1 MFSILEKF
9 VKIKLIYSMGFF
21 SPFFICGGAMA
32 LEELLE
38 STLKGMG
45 YELVEV
51 EQLAHNKLLRIF
63 VDKEGGINIDDCVTI
78 SNHLSRLFAVE
89 NIDYGRLEVSSPG
102 LDRPLRKEADF
113 LRFTGETAKLR
124 LRIPIEG
131 QRNFVGV
138 LREVNNGI
146 IKLEVE
152 GKLLD
157 LELSNIGKA
166 RLVPKL

>member
-1 MFSILEKF
+1 M
-9 VKIKLIYSMGFF
+9 V
-21 SPFFICGGAMA
+21 

-38 STLKGMG
+38 STLQGMG

-51 EQLAHNKLLRIF
+51 ERLAHNKLLRIF
-63 VDKEGGINIDDCVTI
+63 VDKEGGINIDDCVAI

-113 LRFTGETAKLR
+113 IRFTGETVKLK
-124 LRIPIEG
+124 LRIPVQG

-138 LREVNNGI
+138 LREINNGI
-146 IKLEVE
+146 IKLESE
-152 GKLLD
+152 GKLFN
-157 LELSNIGKA
+157 LELSNLGKA

>member
-1 MFSILEKF
+1 M
-9 VKIKLIYSMGFF
+9 V
-21 SPFFICGGAMA
+21 

-38 STLKGMG
+38 STLQGMG

-51 EQLAHNKLLRIF
+51 ERLAHNKLLRIF
-63 VDKEGGINIDDCVTI
+63 VDKEGGINIDDCVAI

-113 LRFTGETAKLR
+113 IRFTGETVKLK
-124 LRIPIEG
+124 LRIPVQG

-138 LREVNNGI
+138 LREINNGI
-146 IKLEVE
+146 IKLESE
-152 GKLLD
+152 GKLFD
-157 LELSNIGKA
+157 LELSNLGKA
-166 RLVPKL
+166 RLVPNCRYIDLAGGL

>member
-1 MFSILEKF
+1 
-9 VKIKLIYSMGFF
+9 
-21 SPFFICGGAMA
+21 MA

-38 STLKGMG
+38 STLQGLG
-45 YELVEV
+45 YELIEV
-51 EQLAHNKLLRIF
+51 ERLAHNKLLRIF
-63 VDKEGGINIDDCVTI
+63 VDKEGGINIDDCVAI

-89 NIDYGRLEVSSPG
+89 DIDFGRLEVSSPG

-113 LRFTGETAKLR
+113 LRFNGETVKLKLR
-124 LRIPIEG
+124 VPIEG

-138 LREVNNGI
+138 LRETNNGI
-146 IKLEVE
+146 IKIEVE

-157 LELSNIGKA
+157 LELSNLGKA

>member
-1 MFSILEKF
+1 
-9 VKIKLIYSMGFF
+9 
-21 SPFFICGGAMA
+21 MA
-32 LEELLE
+32 LEELLQ

-63 VDKEGGINIDDCVTI
+63 VDKEGGIGIDDCVTI
-78 SNHLSRLFAVE
+78 SNHLSKLFAVE

-113 LRFTGETAKLR
+113 VRFVGEMVKLK
-124 LRIPIEG
+124 LRIPIQG
-131 QRNFVGV
+131 QRNFSGV

-146 IKLEVE
+146 IKLESE

-157 LELSNIGKA
+157 IELSNVGKA

>member
-1 MFSILEKF
+1 
-9 VKIKLIYSMGFF
+9 MGFL
-21 SPFFICGGAMA
+21 SPFFICGEAMA

-38 STLKGMG
+38 STLNGMG

-51 EQLAHNKLLRIF
+51 ERLAHNKLLRIF
-63 VDKEGGINIDDCVTI
+63 VDKEGGIGIDDCVTI
-78 SNHLSRLFAVE
+78 SNHLTRLFAVE
-89 NIDYGRLEVSSPG
+89 NIDFGRLEVSSPG

-113 LRFTGETAKLR
+113 VRFKGETVKLKLR
-124 LRIPIEG
+124 VPIQG

-152 GKLLD
+152 GKLLN
-157 LELSNIGKA
+157 LELSNLGKA

>member
-1 MFSILEKF
+1 
-9 VKIKLIYSMGFF
+9 
-21 SPFFICGGAMA
+21 MA

-45 YELVEV
+45 YELIDM
-51 EQLAHNKLLRIF
+51 EQLAHNKLIRIF
-63 VDKEGGINIDDCVTI
+63 VDKEGGITIDDCVTI

-102 LDRPLRKEADF
+102 MDRPLRKEADF
-113 LRFTGETAKLR
+113 ARFIGEVVKLKLR
-124 LRIPIEG
+124 VPLQG

-138 LREVNNGI
+138 LREINNGI
-146 IKLEVE
+146 IKLDVE

-157 LELSNIGKA
+157 FELINLGKA
-166 RLVPKL
+166 RLVPRL

>member
-1 MFSILEKF
+1 
-9 VKIKLIYSMGFF
+9 MGFF

-38 STLKGMG
+38 STLEGMG
-45 YELVEV
+45 YELVDV
-51 EQLAHNKLLRIF
+51 EQLARSKLLRIF
-63 VDKEGGINIDDCVTI
+63 VDKEGGITIDDCVTI
-78 SNHLSRLFAVE
+78 SNHLSRLLIVE

-102 LDRPLRKEADF
+102 LDRPLRKETDF
-113 LRFTGETAKLR
+113 LRFIGETIKLKLR
-124 LRIPIEG
+124 VPVQG

-138 LREVNNGI
+138 LREVNDGI

-152 GKLLD
+152 GKLLN
-157 LELSNIGKA
+157 LELSNLMKA

>member
-1 MFSILEKF
+1 MT
-9 VKIKLIYSMGFF
+9 
-21 SPFFICGGAMA
+21 

-38 STLKGMG
+38 STLEGMG

-51 EQLAHNKLLRIF
+51 ERIAHNRLLRIF
-63 VDKEGGINIDDCVTI
+63 VDKKDGITIDDCVAI
-78 SNHLSRLFAVE
+78 SNHLSRLLAVE

-113 LRFTGETAKLR
+113 LRFKGETIKLK
-124 LRIPIEG
+124 LRIPVQG

-138 LREVNNGI
+138 LQEVNDGI

-152 GKLLD
+152 GKLLE
-157 LELSNIGKA
+157 LELSSLGKA

>member
-1 MFSILEKF
+1 MW
-9 VKIKLIYSMGFF
+9 MGLF

-32 LEELLE
+32 LGELLE
-38 STLKGMG
+38 STLHGLG

-51 EQLAHNKLLRIF
+51 EQLAHNKLIRIF
-63 VDKEGGINIDDCVTI
+63 VDKEGGITIDDCVAI
-78 SNHLSRLFAVE
+78 SNHLSRLLIVE

-102 LDRPLRKEADF
+102 LERPLRKESDF
-113 LRFTGETAKLR
+113 ARFKGETIKLKLR
-124 LRIPIEG
+124 VPFQG

-138 LREVNNGI
+138 LQEVDNGI
-146 IKLEVE
+146 IKLDVE

-157 LELSNIGKA
+157 LELSNLGKA

>member
-1 MFSILEKF
+1 
-9 VKIKLIYSMGFF
+9 
-21 SPFFICGGAMA
+21 MA

-38 STLKGMG
+38 STLQGLG
-45 YELVEV
+45 YELIEV
-51 EQLAHNKLLRIF
+51 ERLAHNKLLRIF
-63 VDKEGGINIDDCVTI
+63 VDKEGGINIDDCVAI

-89 NIDYGRLEVSSPG
+89 NIDFGRLEVSSPG

-113 LRFTGETAKLR
+113 LRFNGETVKLKLR
-124 LRIPIEG
+124 VPIQG

-138 LREVNNGI
+138 LRETNNGI
-146 IKLEVE
+146 IKIEVE

-157 LELSNIGKA
+157 LELSNLGKA

>member
-1 MFSILEKF
+1 
-9 VKIKLIYSMGFF
+9 
-21 SPFFICGGAMA
+21 MA

-45 YELVEV
+45 YELIDM
-51 EQLAHNKLLRIF
+51 EQLAHNKLIRIF
-63 VDKEGGINIDDCVTI
+63 VDKEGGITIDDCVTI

-102 LDRPLRKEADF
+102 MDRPLRKEADF
-113 LRFTGETAKLR
+113 VRFKGEMVKLKLR
-124 LRIPIEG
+124 VPLQG

-138 LREVNNGI
+138 LREINNGI
-146 IKLEVE
+146 IKLDVE

-157 LELSNIGKA
+157 FELINLGKA
-166 RLVPKL
+166 RLVPRL

>member
-1 MFSILEKF
+1 
-9 VKIKLIYSMGFF
+9 
-21 SPFFICGGAMA
+21 MA

-63 VDKEGGINIDDCVTI
+63 VDKEGGISIDDCVTI

-113 LRFTGETAKLR
+113 LRFIGETAKLK
-124 LRIPIEG
+124 LRIPIQG
-131 QRNFVGV
+131 QRNFTGV

-157 LELSNIGKA
+157 LELSNVGKA

>member
-1 MFSILEKF
+1 
-9 VKIKLIYSMGFF
+9 MGFF
-21 SPFFICGGAMA
+21 SSFFICGGAMV

-38 STLKGMG
+38 STLQGMG

-51 EQLAHNKLLRIF
+51 ERLAHNKLLRIF
-63 VDKEGGINIDDCVTI
+63 VDKEGGINIDDCVAI

-113 LRFTGETAKLR
+113 IRFKGETVKLK
-124 LRIPIEG
+124 LRIPVQG

-138 LREVNNGI
+138 LREINNGI
-146 IKLEVE
+146 IKLESE
-152 GKLLD
+152 GKLFD
-157 LELSNIGKA
+157 LELSNLGKA

>member
-1 MFSILEKF
+1 MDTI
-9 VKIKLIYSMGFF
+9 ISMGFV

-38 STLKGMG
+38 STLNEMG
-45 YELVEV
+45 YELIEV
-51 EQLAHNKLLRIF
+51 ERHAHNKLLRIF
-63 VDKEGGINIDDCVTI
+63 VDKLGGITIDDCVLI

-113 LRFTGETAKLR
+113 SRFIGEMIKLKLHVPIQGQKNFTG
-124 LRIPIEG
+124 I
-131 QRNFVGV
+131 

-146 IKLEVE
+146 IKLEIE
-152 GKLLD
+152 GKVLD
-157 LELSNIGKA
+157 LELSNLGKA

>member
-1 MFSILEKF
+1 
-9 VKIKLIYSMGFF
+9 
-21 SPFFICGGAMA
+21 MA

-63 VDKEGGINIDDCVTI
+63 VDKEGGISIDDCVTI

-113 LRFTGETAKLR
+113 LRFIGETAKLK

-157 LELSNIGKA
+157 LELSNVGKA